1 MSTRIERITVEIEIP
16 AGDPIS
22 ETIAEAMGEMEDGI
36 QRLGLTYRWAE
47 DDGRWPE
54 LKKYLDA
61 NAAEREYEGY
71 DVGTPERARLRA
83 RAETFALVRQH
94 MAELEAE
101 R

>member
-16 AGDPIS
+16 VDGEPIS
-22 ETIAEAMGEMEDGI
+22 ETIAEVMGEMEDGI

-61 NAAEREYEGY
+61 NAAEREYEDY

-101 R
+101 